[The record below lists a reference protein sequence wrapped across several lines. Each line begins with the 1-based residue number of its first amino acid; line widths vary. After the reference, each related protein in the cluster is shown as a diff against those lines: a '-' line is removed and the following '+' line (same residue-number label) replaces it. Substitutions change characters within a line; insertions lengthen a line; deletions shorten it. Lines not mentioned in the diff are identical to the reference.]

1 MREILQVD
9 RRLHDVAPGGTRRFE
24 DALEIFH
31 YSVRLLDDARLHHLT
46 GDRIE
51 RYLACGIQEA
61 VGDYSLRVRAY
72 CRWRLVGL
80 HMLQHPSSPVTCC
93 PYPLAAVRVP
103 PLPDR
108 GCLIPANGCRQSRA
122 AMLLRML
129 TLPPD

>member
-9 RRLHDVAPGGTRRFE
+9 RCLHDVAPGGTRRFQ

-31 YSVRLLDDARLHHLT
+31 YSVSLLDNTRLHHLT

-51 RYLACGIQEA
+51 RYLACGIKEA
-61 VGDYSLRVRAY
+61 VGDYRLRVRAY
-72 CRWRLVGL
+72 CCWRLVGRY
-80 HMLQHPSSPVTCC
+80 MLQHTSSPVTRC
-93 PYPLAAVRVP
+93 PYPLAAIRVP
-103 PLPDR
+103 VPDCR
-108 GCLIPANGCRQSRA
+108 WLLRAPGRRQSRA